1 MSKLRKIERIIII
14 IWISAIV
21 TSMGVTVIKFSK
33 YPVGDKRHYCPNIY
47 PEPSF
52 PRSLSTAYL
61 IDTIH
66 ISEPFVKV
74 NESGVYITSETSEQ
88 SFTMYTDASCE
99 SDYPLVDMT
108 EKAKKLNKRLYRWR
122 KKFRSPHVM
131 YRIKEDFT
139 DSLYLNFEYI
149 PEAFIVALTRKI
161 DSIDIYYNVMYNDDY
176 ELCLIPIWSK
186 SDIKTMGS
194 ARPSM
199 ENQDALSLSKIQE
212 RFKKTGQDSQRI
224 RGFM

>member
-1 MSKLRKIERIIII
+1 MKRRQLSFIA
-14 IWISAIV
+14 ISLALLFFFCYFIA
-21 TSMGVTVIKFSK
+21 TITK
-33 YPVGDKRHYCPNIY
+33 YPEGDKRHYYPNIY

-52 PRSLSTAYL
+52 PRSLSSAYL

-88 SFTMYTDASCE
+88 SFTMYTDASCK
-99 SDYPLVDMT
+99 SNYPLVDMT
-108 EKAKKLNKRLYRWR
+108 EKATKLNKRLYRWR
-122 KKFRSPHVM
+122 KKSRSPHVM
-131 YRIKEDFT
+131 YQIKEDFT

-161 DSIDIYYNVMYNDDY
+161 DSIDINYNVLYNDDY

-186 SDIKTMGS
+186 RDIKTMDS
-194 ARPSM
+194 ARPNV
-199 ENQDALSLSKIQE
+199 ENQDTFSLSKIQE
-212 RFKKTGQDSQRI
+212 RFKKTEQDSQI
-224 RGFM
+224 FIGYM